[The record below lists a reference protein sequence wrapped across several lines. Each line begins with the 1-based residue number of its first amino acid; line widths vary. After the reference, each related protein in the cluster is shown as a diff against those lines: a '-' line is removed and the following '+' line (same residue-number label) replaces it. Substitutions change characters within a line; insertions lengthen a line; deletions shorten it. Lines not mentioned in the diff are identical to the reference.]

1 MGRYY
6 SGDIEG
12 KFMFAVQSSTAADRF
27 GSTYCEPS
35 YVEYYFDEDQLDTI
49 REQLDILRPA
59 YEKVKEWFE
68 SKSSY
73 TKDEQIEEGIT
84 DADMSD
90 YADYILG
97 DKILNCI
104 LDKGDCN
111 FTAEL

>member
-6 SGDIEG
+6 QGDIEG

-27 GSTYCEPS
+27 GATYCEPN
-35 YVEYYFDEDQLDTI
+35 YVEYYFDEEQLDTI
-49 REQLDILRPA
+49 KEQLDILRPA
-59 YEKVKEWFE
+59 YEKVRDWFE
-68 SKSSY
+68 VKSSY
-73 TKDEQIEEGIT
+73 TRDEMTEQGIT

-104 LDKGDCN
+104 LENGECN

>member
-27 GSTYCEPS
+27 GSVYNEPS

-49 REQLDILRPA
+49 KEELETLKDSYI
-59 YEKVKEWFE
+59 KVSKYFEGKE
-68 SKSSY
+68 SY
-73 TKDEQIEEGIT
+73 TDEDALSNGIT
-84 DADMSD
+84 KDDMSD

-97 DKILNCI
+97 EKIMNCI
-104 LDKGDCN
+104 IENGSCSFD
-111 FTAEL
+111 AEL

>member
-27 GSTYCEPS
+27 GSTYCEPN

-49 REQLDILRPA
+49 KEELEKLKPA
-59 YEKVKEWFE
+59 YDKVDEWF
-68 SKSSY
+68 KDKDSY
-73 TKDEQIEEGIT
+73 TKDERIAAGIT
-84 DADMSD
+84 EQDMSD
-90 YADYILG
+90 YADYVLG
-97 DKILNCI
+97 EKILQCVLEN
-104 LDKGDCN
+104 GECN